1 MCRPVPPARPSRR
14 LPAGSPTVV
23 IVAAIAGMAVAALLC
38 GGCSAGRD
46 VPANY
51 PDGQL
56 PATEV
61 ARQEQAAAEQ
71 AAMQTNRLIGTV
83 WELIVIDMPDRDT
96 VFIDVPDDYLLQFKN
111 DKDMAVK
118 ADCNSCEG
126 AYSSTGRALVVRVD
140 CETVGCRP
148 GSHGELYMD
157 LLNSAS
163 SFSLAKNDTELYVNF
178 GAEQGVLTFR
188 GH

>member
-1 MCRPVPPARPSRR
+1 MHRFLTSAQ
-14 LPAGSPTVV
+14 PTDLRAVRKTSSFAV
-23 IVAAIAGMAVAALLC
+23 LLAVTTLAAVLSL

-56 PATEV
+56 PASEV
-61 ARQEQAAAEQ
+61 QRQEQAAAEQ
-71 AAMQTNRLIGTV
+71 EAMQTNRLVGTL
-83 WELIVIDMPDRDT
+83 WELIVIDMPASDT
-96 VFIDVPDDYLLQFKN
+96 IFIDVPEDYLLQFKN

-148 GSHGELYMD
+148 GSHGELYMS
-157 LLNSAS
+157 LLNTAS
-163 SFSLAKNDTELYVNF
+163 TFSMAKNNTELYVNF

-188 GH
+188 RR